1 MIDAP
6 GMALALSS
14 GPLLDFHRQ
23 AKEEHHHTEAPCLYP
38 TSEECRRGHPLMN
51 RHAAERGQLPD
62 AELLAAC
69 RRWDPRA
76 WRSLVDRYR
85 RLMYGIPRALG
96 LQPADAEEVFQQ
108 TFTALLRSLDRLQ
121 DGSRIEAWLV
131 TTSRRA
137 SLRLIRDTH
146 RREQAVA
153 SAVQDSLADAH
164 PPDQTERILRFVEG
178 ERVRRVVESLG
189 DPCRPLLLGLFGD
202 PPQAYRDLAR
212 STGLPI
218 GSVGPLRERCLE
230 RLRRRLTQ
238 IASAKIRG
246 RRPRVPE
253 AGGAT

>member
-1 MIDAP
+1 MMIA
-6 GMALALSS
+6 ALAVSS
-14 GPLLDFHRQ
+14 GRLSVLHRR
-23 AKEEHHHTEAPCLYP
+23 AKEAQHQIEPPCLYP
-38 TSEECRRGHPLMN
+38 KSEECRRYPFMN
-51 RHAAERGQLPD
+51 RRAAELGQLPD
-62 AELLAAC
+62 AELVAAC

-85 RLMYGIPRALG
+85 RLVYGIPRALG

-137 SLRLIRDTH
+137 SLRLIRDAR

-153 SAVQDSLADAH
+153 SAVQDSLADAR
-164 PPDQTERILRFVEG
+164 PPDQSERILRFVES
-178 ERVRRVVESLG
+178 ERVRRAVESLG
-189 DPCRPLLLGLFGD
+189 DPCGPLLLGLFGD

-212 STGLPI
+212 STGLAP
-218 GSVGPLRERCLE
+218 GSVGPLRARCLE

-238 IASAKIRG
+238 TASSMIRS
-246 RRPRVPE
+246 RKPRVPE
-253 AGGAT
+253 AGGAHD